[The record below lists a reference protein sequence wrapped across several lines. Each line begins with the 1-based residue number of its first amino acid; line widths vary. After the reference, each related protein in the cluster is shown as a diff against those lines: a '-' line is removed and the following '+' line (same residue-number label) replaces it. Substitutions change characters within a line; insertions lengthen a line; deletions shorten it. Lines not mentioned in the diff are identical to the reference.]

1 MKTIKIKRILV
12 PVDFSDASYNAV
24 NNALHLVKL
33 LQAEIYLI
41 CVTGNSTNHF
51 SKWIEN
57 QNEEHTLIDVDNAI
71 IRKMNEMK
79 KDIELKHGIMA
90 HIHISTGYVYTEIV
104 NFANAKQ
111 IDMIMMGT
119 QGVTGMSEVIDGSN
133 TQRVVTQSKVP
144 VLSIQETCVAPQF
157 KNILIPIDNSLH
169 SREKVNMALYFGT
182 LFNASMHIIGLL
194 DSYDSQDIE
203 LFHIKIRSVEE
214 IIDASGLMRTT
225 TLVHAKHIAQAAL
238 DYGIENNCDL
248 IVINTGHESEVNG
261 FLLGA
266 FAQHIVNHS
275 SIPILSIKHT
285 PSHYRMD
292 SPGIPDF

>member
-90 HIHISTGYVYTEIV
+90 HIHISTGYVYTEIL
-104 NFANAKQ
+104 NFANAKH
-111 IDMIMMGT
+111 IDLIMMGT
-119 QGVTGMSEVIDGSN
+119 QGITGLSEVIDGSN
-133 TQRVVTQSKVP
+133 TQRVVSESTIP
-144 VLSIQETCVAPQF
+144 VLSIQTTCMAPQF

-169 SREKVNMALYFGT
+169 SREKVNIALYLGK
-182 LFNASMHIIGLL
+182 LYNASIHIVGLL
-194 DSYDSQDIE
+194 DSYDAHDID
-203 LFHIKIRSVEE
+203 LFHVKIRSVEE
-214 IIDASGLMRTT
+214 VIDASGMMRTT
-225 TLVHAKHIAQAAL
+225 TLVHAKHLAQAAL